1 MSNQPRQPF
10 SRLQRKRELPRC
22 NVPRAAKRLAA
33 ELLESVVER
42 PQQTLEVCHRVVA
55 VDDDSK
61 LKPLIAMP
69 DFPEKLLRMA
79 EKAAA

>member
-1 MSNQPRQPF
+1 
-10 SRLQRKRELPRC
+10 
-22 NVPRAAKRLAA
+22 
-33 ELLESVVER
+33 LLESVVER